1 LTELRLKQYDELVIA
16 IRVSRLF
23 TGEKF
28 TEGPATVLL
37 DHGQIVA
44 VETGRVELDESW
56 DIAEYESATVLP
68 GLIDTHVH
76 LVADSKIGALD
87 RVPTLSDQ
95 ELDAVITDG
104 LRRQLAA
111 GVTTVR
117 DLGDRHYAVVARRDV
132 QRAGRTSEPE
142 PTIVASGPPLTTV
155 GGHCDYLGGE
165 VGTSRQI
172 STAIRERVEREVDV
186 IKVMASGGMMSPKS
200 DVMRTQFTDADMRS
214 IVEQAHAAGLSVTA
228 HAHGLPAVEQSVD
241 ARVDCIEHC
250 SCMTDKGLQV
260 SEKLVATI
268 ADRDI
273 AVSGVLPPNPHM
285 DLTKAP
291 PALHKL
297 IAATGLTP
305 QRIWEL
311 TADMIHRLHSNGAR
325 IVTGI
330 DAGLGP
336 WVAHGNLYRG
346 LSLLEDA
353 GFSTAEA
360 LAAATSQAARVCGL
374 EHQKGWLRKG
384 YDADLV
390 VVDGDL
396 QTNLSGLQHLLLVVL
411 GGRPVSGQRIAG

>member
-1 LTELRLKQYDELVIA
+1 VLLDRITPEQYDELVIA

-23 TGEKF
+23 TGEMF

-44 VETGRVELDESW
+44 VEPGRVELDEAC
-56 DIAEYESATVLP
+56 DLAEYEAATVLP

-76 LVADSKIGALD
+76 LVADSKIAALD
-87 RVPTLSDQ
+87 RVPALSDQ

-117 DLGDRHYAVVARRDV
+117 DLGDRHYAVVARRDL
-132 QRAGRTSEPE
+132 QRAGRASEPE
-142 PTIVASGPPLTTV
+142 PTIVASGPPLTTI
-155 GGHCDYLGGE
+155 GGHCDYLGGAVATTLE
-165 VGTSRQI
+165 I

-186 IKVMASGGMMSPKS
+186 IKVMASGGIMSPKS

-214 IVEQAHAAGLSVTA
+214 IVEQAHQAGLSVTA

-273 AVSGVLPPNPHM
+273 AVSGVMPPNPQM
-285 DLTKAP
+285 DLNKAP
-291 PALHKL
+291 PAFHKL

-311 TADMIHRLHSNGAR
+311 TADMIHRLHASGVRVVA
-325 IVTGI
+325 GL

-336 WVAHGNLYRG
+336 WVAHGNLHRA

-360 LAAATSQAARVCGL
+360 LTAATSQAARVCGL
-374 EHQKGWLRKG
+374 EHQKGWLRRG

-390 VVDGDL
+390 VVGGDL
-396 QTNLSGLQHLLLVVL
+396 QSNLSGLENVLLVVL
-411 GGRPVSGQRIAG
+411 GGRAVSGSE